1 MARGNQRG
9 GQGGILLP
17 QKSAKAIETRD
28 EIAKA
33 AGVSHDT
40 IAKVEKKVY
49 RFLKNLIPRKN
60 VSRKNSPIQI
70 SGEGAIRTSSSEQQ
84 HINYLHGISSLCMYS
99 C

>member
-1 MARGNQRG
+1 MANENQGTRND
-9 GQGGILLP
+9 LL
-17 QKSAKAIETRD
+17 QKSAKSSCIDTRE

-49 RFLKNLIPRKN
+49 RFLKTLIPRKN
-60 VSRKNSPIQI
+60 VSRKNSPIQK

-84 HINYLHGISSLCMYS
+84 HINYLHGILSLCMYS